1 MYLVQPLVMSERFF
15 SSLSPEDQA
24 AVRAAARK
32 AVDAEREEYQR
43 QDAEALAT
51 LEAAGVR
58 FTHPETGALLGLAR
72 EVWRNAGEDVDLA
85 LVEAITGHDIE
96 AR

>member
-1 MYLVQPLVMSERFF
+1 
-15 SSLSPEDQA
+15 
-24 AVRAAARK
+24 VRAAARK

-58 FTHPETGALLGLAR
+58 FTHPETGVLLELAR
-72 EVWRNAGEDVDLA
+72 EVWRGAEHIVDPA
-85 LVEAITGHDIE
+85 LVEAITGYRVATE
-96 AR
+96 AP